1 MKRKSASKK
10 LLPLMLILMLILGI
24 SMPANAAANPRL
36 NKKGFVRG
44 KNITVK
50 GCKLEESREMVFFQ

>member
-24 SMPANAAANPRL
+24 SMPANAAVNPRL
-36 NKKGFVRG
+36 
-44 KNITVK
+44 TVQK
-50 GCKLEESREMVFFQ
+50 RFCTWEKHLS

>member
-24 SMPANAAANPRL
+24 SMPANAAVNPRL
-36 NKKGFVRG
+36 NSTKKVLYVG
-44 KNITVK
+44 KTSQLKVVN
-50 GCKLEESREMVFFQ
+50 